1 MGFRWYRA
9 SDAGCLLLDTLE
21 LQGGPFM
28 PSETGGGLLHR
39 NTTYARHII
48 VAKPTVKC
56 IE

>member
-1 MGFRWYRA
+1 MGFRWDRA

-21 LQGGPFM
+21 LQGGAFM